1 LLILGYIISLPSFKK
16 KRIHNFPKTVISVH
30 ARMMDLEENSGTEDR
45 DIELLKEVS
54 TAESQEQQI
63 RYKKNL
69 R

>member
-1 LLILGYIISLPSFKK
+1 
-16 KRIHNFPKTVISVH
+16 
-30 ARMMDLEENSGTEDR
+30 MMDLEENSGTEDC